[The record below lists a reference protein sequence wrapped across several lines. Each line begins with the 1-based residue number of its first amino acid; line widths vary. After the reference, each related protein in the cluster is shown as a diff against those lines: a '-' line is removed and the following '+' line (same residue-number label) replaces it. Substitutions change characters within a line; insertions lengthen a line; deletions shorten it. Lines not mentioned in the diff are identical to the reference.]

1 MLTTLLIGLLHAAPP
16 PPRSPAEPPRPDRI
30 EGLRSTWVTPATW
43 VPALR
48 PSRPIPAGPVILAVR
63 VQESSDAEAIAKAVR
78 AHERVEQVQV
88 GGQQLMVFLSAWA
101 DLTSLV
107 LDDGT
112 RLGDLA
118 DLTVVPRPTGMPL
131 PGSSTSPAH
140 PTVPGS
146 PPIALPGSS
155 TPPFRPGGATHNPA
169 GSEHIPPGTSPQRA
183 RPWPPPAPDDE
194 ATGWDLVIHNPY
206 LGGPSRLS
214 IETLG
219 LGEADPDATIVLHD
233 VQPGVYAVTFTTP
246 TGAERTR
253 PIATTQPDIP

>member
-16 PPRSPAEPPRPDRI
+16 PPRSPADPPQPARI

-43 VPALR
+43 VPSLR
-48 PSRPIPAGPVILAVR
+48 PGRPIPTGPVIVTVHL
-63 VQESSDAEAIAKAVR
+63 QESSNAEAIGAAVR

-88 GGQQLMVFLSAWA
+88 EGQQLMVFLSAWA
-101 DLTSLV
+101 DLSSLP
-107 LDDGT
+107 LDDGA
-112 RLGDLA
+112 RLGHLA
-118 DLTVVPRPTGMPL
+118 DLAIVPRPTGVPL

-140 PTVPGS
+140 PTAPGR

-155 TPPFRPGGATHNPA
+155 TSPFRPGDAPSPA
-169 GSEHIPPGTSPQRA
+169 DSEHTPPEASPQRA
-183 RPWPPPAPDDE
+183 RPWPPPAPTDE
-194 ATGWDLVIHNPY
+194 ATGWNLVIHNPY

-219 LGEADPDATIVLHD
+219 LGEADPDTTIVLHD

-246 TGAERTR
+246 SGAERTR
-253 PIATTQPDIP
+253 PIATVRPDAP